1 MTVTCNGESRVAI
14 ASGNGRLNAVSN
26 ALKKCYHLEY
36 DLVTYQEHALEQSS
50 SSRAIAYVGIK
61 DKNDSLYWGAGV
73 DQDIIRASIN
83 ALVTAINNKETA

>member
-1 MTVTCNGESRVAI
+1 MG
-14 ASGNGRLNAVSN
+14 
-26 ALKKCYHLEY
+26 
-36 DLVTYQEHALEQSS
+36 DFW
-50 SSRAIAYVGIK
+50 